1 MTAYNPQLDELA
13 VLLGAT
19 ERNAQGGFLAF
30 CPAHVDTQPS
40 LSVSAGD
47 KVDVVVY
54 CHAGCD
60 QATVLAALGALRQRP
75 AQVQPLTPALRVRP
89 ERIGHCTVEALAE
102 VKKLPVEFLESLGLN
117 AIQRTVIIP
126 YRTEG
131 GNRALRHRRRWEV
144 RAGDGG
150 SSWTG
155 LRGSGGIVPY
165 GLWWLASEGRPFCF
179 IVEGESDCWTLWHA
193 GLPALGV
200 PGASM
205 AHVLEPRHVA
215 QFEWL
220 IVWQEPGNGGEV
232 FVRGVTEQLP
242 GVKLRV
248 IRGEDL
254 GVKDPSDLWCSDP
267 DIGRFKAALRKAVRS

>member
-1 MTAYNPQLDELA
+1 MNPILEEYA

-30 CPAHVDTQPS
+30 CPAHPDTQPS

-47 KVDVVVY
+47 TVDVIFF
-54 CHAGCD
+54 CHAGCS
-60 QATVLAALGALRQRP
+60 QEAVLLALAELRQRP
-75 AQVQPLTPALRVRP
+75 RPQVHTLTPVVRVRP
-89 ERIGHCTVEALAE
+89 KRIGHCTVAALAE
-102 VKKLPVEFLESLGLN
+102 AKKLPEEFLESLGL
-117 AIQRTVIIP
+117 RDHEGTVIIP

-131 GNRALRHRRRWEV
+131 GNRSARHRRRWEV

-165 GLWWLASEGRPFCF
+165 GLHFLAGEGRPFCF
-179 IVEGESDCWTLWHA
+179 VVEGESDAWTLWFA

-205 AHVLEPRHVA
+205 THVLEPRHVA
-215 QFEWL
+215 QFDWL

-232 FVRGVTEQLP
+232 FVKGLAEQLP
-242 GVKLRV
+242 NMKLRV
-248 IRGEDL
+248 VRGEDL
-254 GVKDPSDLWCSDP
+254 GAKDPSDLWCRDP
-267 DIGRFKAALRKAVRS
+267 DVTRFKAALRKAVRP